1 VSLKEEPA
9 LVELHGWI
17 TLSESY
23 EYGIETDNE
32 KDNEEEIVAEIGKYI
47 DDLDFQPDEVVLRYL
62 NGTPHISISM
72 YKNRITQEV
81 ENVFNLFQCVAEKAK
96 GSYGLLYLYD
106 TEDTDG
112 KDNLFQVYVL
122 ARGAIKTTTDTFL
135 SPLVPVVASMD
146 WE

>member
-1 VSLKEEPA
+1 M
-9 LVELHGWI
+9 VELHGWI
-17 TLSESY
+17 TLRDSYDFNIKEDEFDSE
-23 EYGIETDNE
+23 EDKEDILE
-32 KDNEEEIVAEIGKYI
+32 KIVAEIGKYI

-96 GSYGLLYLYD
+96 GSYGLLYLHD
-106 TEDTDG
+106 DEDTSG